1 VTRNLLDLIDT
12 PIDAAPTTNQ
22 VVDAVRPFYARAS
35 FPLPPC
41 KTLQLRRL
49 ARRVL
54 CSSQTK
60 EPAAMRA
67 IVVTHSDYS
76 EFPDLIAGMHR
87 LRYRVFRDRLNWDVS
102 VSGDMEIDAYDALK
116 PTYII
121 AVDDSTSVV
130 GCARLL
136 PTTGPTMLANTFP
149 ALLGSNPT
157 PRSDKI
163 FESSR
168 FCVDTSAADRVTA
181 VGLRD
186 VTFSLLAGIL
196 EWGLSHNQEAVV
208 TVTDVR
214 FERILSRAGWP
225 LERFAPPMQID
236 STKALAGRLA
246 ISDCALSNVRET
258 GQLKKP
264 ILVSHSMR
272 VIAA

>member
-1 VTRNLLDLIDT
+1 
-12 PIDAAPTTNQ
+12 
-22 VVDAVRPFYARAS
+22 
-35 FPLPPC
+35 
-41 KTLQLRRL
+41 
-49 ARRVL
+49 
-54 CSSQTK
+54 
-60 EPAAMRA
+60 MRA

-121 AVDDSTSVV
+121 AVDDSGSVV

-149 ALLGSNPT
+149 ALLGSNPS
-157 PRSDKI
+157 PRSDKS

-168 FCVDTSAADRVTA
+168 FCVDTNSADSVSAS
-181 VGLRD
+181 GLRD

-196 EWGLSHNQEAVV
+196 EWGLANGQETVV

-214 FERILSRAGWP
+214 FERILRRAGWP

-236 STKALAGRLA
+236 DTKALAGHLP
-246 ISDCALSNVRET
+246 ITESALTSVREI
-258 GQLKKP
+258 GQIQGPVLATRSAQ
-264 ILVSHSMR
+264 L
-272 VIAA
+272 AA